1 MKKKYKYGIILPLKE
16 SFLKKSSGAV
26 SIFVNEYLKNS
37 KLSRDTV
44 VFTNKL
50 NGEYLNKNVIGIDG
64 QNTFFSNL
72 NYIKKICKT
81 NIFKNLDHVE
91 IHNRPLYAEYIK
103 KEYPQKKISL
113 FLHNTFYSKN
123 TITNNNK
130 KEYLLYN
137 CDSIVF
143 VSNFLRKQFFDNL
156 NINDRNNVH
165 VIYNSV
171 SNIKKI
177 NTKKN
182 NIIVFAG
189 KLNKSKG
196 FNIFVKVITKILDK
210 FPNWQSYVIGNEKRE
225 KYKLNHKNLIVKNWI
240 SHKQLLNIYH
250 KSSISVV
257 NPLWDE
263 PFGRTALESS
273 SRGCAVI
280 TSNVGGLPETFKNN
294 LVLKKNNEKE
304 LFKVLN
310 NLILNSKKLSIIQR
324 NNFKDQLIKN
334 SIEAK
339 KIDNLKINHEKKIR
353 NINNH
358 YRIIHVGVFG
368 EKQNYRTY
376 NLSIANKISNGLI
389 KNNHH
394 VVNIDYRSKKF
405 ESNNFGLNNFF
416 IKSNFDD
423 EILKITDNYNPDLI
437 LLGHNNILKRETII
451 TIKDTYR
458 AKIALWYEDHI
469 TKNDPNAIK
478 NLQLIEKNHDLID
491 QYFIT
496 THKSHLKTKI
506 EHKKIHFLPMPVDE
520 SVEKY
525 SFYNQKN
532 KSKDLFFAISHGV
545 NRGVLKKNHLDN
557 RVKFINNLIKY
568 NTILRFNFLGFN
580 NHQPKW
586 NEDLFEEMKKS
597 YFALNLSRG
606 GPYKYTSSNRIATY
620 VGNGMPTFVDK
631 RLKFSDFFKKNELIF
646 YKNEKDIINQI
657 NSLLENPKKIF
668 NIGKKGKIKYFKLFK
683 NTIISDFIISKTFNI
698 KGKYNYIWEK
708 K

>member
-26 SIFVNEYLKNS
+26 SIFVKEYLNKS
-37 KLSRDTV
+37 KLSKDTV
-44 VFTNKL
+44 IFTNKL
-50 NGEYLNKNVIGIDG
+50 NGEYLSKNVIKIDG
-64 QNTFFSNL
+64 KNIFFSNL

-81 NIFKNLDHVE
+81 NIFRNLEHVE
-91 IHNRPLYAEYIK
+91 IHNRPLYAAYIK
-103 KEYPQKKISL
+103 RKYPQKKISL
-113 FLHNTFYSKN
+113 FLHNEFYEKN
-123 TITNNNK
+123 SISNNNK
-130 KEYLLYN
+130 KRYLLFN
-137 CDSIVF
+137 CDSLVF
-143 VSNFLRKQFFDNL
+143 VSNFLKKQFFKNL
-156 NINDRNNVH
+156 NINYRNNVH

-171 SNIKKI
+171 SNIKRI
-177 NTKKN
+177 NTKKE
-182 NIIVFAG
+182 NIIIFAG

-196 FNIFVKVITKILDK
+196 FNIFVKVINKILDK
-210 FPNWQSYVIGNEKRE
+210 FPDWKSYIIGNEKRE
-225 KYKLNHKNLIVKNWI
+225 KYNVNHKNIIVKNWI
-240 SHKQLLNIYH
+240 SHKQLLNIYN

-257 NPLWDE
+257 NPVWDE

-310 NLILNSKKLSIIQR
+310 NLILNSKKLSKIQR
-324 NNFKDQLIKN
+324 DNFKNQLIDN

-339 KIDNLKINHEKKIR
+339 KIDNLKKDHEIKIR
-353 NINNH
+353 NPNNQF
-358 YRIIHVGVFG
+358 RIIHVGVFG

-376 NLSIANKISNGLI
+376 NLSLANKISNGFI
-389 KNNHH
+389 KNNNH
-394 VVNIDYRSKKF
+394 VINIDYRSKKF
-405 ESNNFGLNNFF
+405 ETNSFGLNNFF

-423 EILKITDNYNPDLI
+423 EILKIITNYKPDLI

-451 TIKDTYR
+451 TIKDTHR

-469 TKNDPNAIK
+469 TKNDPNSSN
-478 NLQLIEKNHDLID
+478 NLKLIEKNHDLID

-496 THKSHLKTKI
+496 THKRHIKTKI
-506 EHKKIHFLPMPVDE
+506 NHKKIHFLPMPVDA
-520 SVEKY
+520 SVEK
-525 SFYNQKN
+525 SNFSDQKN
-532 KSKDLFFAISHGV
+532 KSFDLFFAISHGV
-545 NRGVLKKNHLDN
+545 NRGVLKKNHIDN

-568 NTILRFNFLGFN
+568 NNNLKFNFLGFN

-586 NEDLFEEMKKS
+586 NEDLFLEMKKS

-606 GPYKYTSSNRIATY
+606 GPYMYTSSNRIATY

-631 RLKFSDFFKKNELIF
+631 RLKFSNFFKKDELLF
-646 YKNEKDIINQI
+646 YKNEKDIIKQI
-657 NSLLENPKKIF
+657 NTLLKNPKKIL
-668 NIGKKGKIKYFKLFK
+668 NIGLKGKKKYFKLFE
-683 NTIISDFIISKTFNI
+683 NVIISDFILSKIFNV
-698 KGKYNYIWEK
+698 KSKFNYIWEK